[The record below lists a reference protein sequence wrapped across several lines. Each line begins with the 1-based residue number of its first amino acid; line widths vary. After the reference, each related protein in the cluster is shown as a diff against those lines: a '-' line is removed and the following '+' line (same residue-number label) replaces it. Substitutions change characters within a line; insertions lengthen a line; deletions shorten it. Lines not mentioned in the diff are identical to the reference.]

1 MKKVYLSIIF
11 LAGLIS
17 TGCSA
22 NIDHPTIS
30 KNTESAYEE
39 TFNDLAL
46 GMLFDFNFHL
56 PEADKRWVTLWVESY
71 SNGERDPQPLTQLS
85 YGNNPVEV
93 EKGNMGFGIIN
104 PDGEDSMV
112 FLYGPDVKSAPEKVE
127 RDLNQG
133 LLATWDYAIGEE
145 EVELELG
152 ETKILAAY
160 RKSAGNSMRTI
171 DYQDEESVTSIIE
184 EGETVLL
191 LKIKVEE
198 KESEFYYN

>member
-1 MKKVYLSIIF
+1 MGLKKTYLFILF
-11 LAGLIS
+11 LVMLTCAS
-17 TGCSA
+17 CSA

-56 PEADKRWVTLWVESY
+56 PQADKRWVTLWVESY
-71 SNGERDPQPLTQLS
+71 SNGEKHPQPLTQLS

-93 EKGNMGFGIIN
+93 EKGNLGFGIIN

-112 FLYGPDVKSAPEKVE
+112 FLYGPDVKSAPEKVDRE
-127 RDLNQG
+127 LNQG
-133 LLATWDYAIGEE
+133 KMATWDYAIGEE
-145 EVELELG
+145 EVELQLG
-152 ETKILAAY
+152 ETRILAAY
-160 RKSAGNSMRTI
+160 RESAGNSMRTI
-171 DYQDEESVTSIIE
+171 DYQDEESVDSIIE
-184 EGETVLL
+184 EGESVLL

-198 KESEFYYN
+198 KKSEF